1 MENFDQEHVRFHAK
15 IAAIEHSKYLSEEE
29 KVHQI
34 SILKSIQ
41 AQATDSSPKTIWG
54 ITNVMIGSAMIVYPV
69 LFVKSGIVLSSIVML
84 VVACIQYFTCRLL
97 VIHNRPDEDTY
108 NESILRI
115 GGKKVSTINSTV
127 NMMLFFFSCVAYF
140 VLVTHNFYEVSS
152 VLLTNV
158 FTSYEPPASQDFV
171 ITKYSTQWSAVITF
185 FALKAVVFQR

>member
-1 MENFDQEHVRFHAK
+1 MRFHAK
-15 IAAIEHSKYLSEEE
+15 IAAIEHSKHLSEEE

-34 SILKSIQ
+34 SILKSVQ

-54 ITNVMIGSAMIVYPV
+54 ITNAMIGSAMIVYPV
-69 LFVKSGIVLSSIVML
+69 LFVKSGIVLSSLVMI

-115 GGKKVSTINSTV
+115 GGKKVNTINSIV
-127 NMMLFFFSCVAYF
+127 NMMSFFFTCVAYF

-152 VLLTNV
+152 ALLNNM
-158 FTSYEPPASQDFV
+158 FSSYQPPASQDFV
-171 ITKYSTQWSAVITF
+171 LTKYSNQWAAIIAF
-185 FALKAVVFQR
+185 FAIKKLVFKR